1 MSAEIPQ
8 QYIVHLDIPAVA
20 ADPSEAVQ
28 GAIDKVVLGG
38 LQDVVYS
45 VEAVGEPAARL
56 DVLPGQHDPAR
67 TLEDAGAATSHES
80 AHVYGGEFL
89 G

>member
-20 ADPSEAVQ
+20 GDPSEAVQ

-38 LQDVVYS
+38 LQDVAYS
-45 VEAVGEPAARL
+45 VEAVGDPEAHRE
-56 DVLPGQHDPAR
+56 VLPGQHDPAR
-67 TLEDAGAATSHES
+67 TLEGAGAAHHES